1 MTSAACT
8 PSITFLPGDAVL
20 KGPAVRISPHDLNR
34 LLGSLE
40 VNFVALTECLVS
52 EGYCLDMGGVNAPGI
67 HYNIRGSGRLSIKGC
82 APIEL
87 APHTLVIVPPNAPF
101 RIEAEGFHRGLNSMR
116 TVDGM
121 LVAVSKDA
129 VNYIVAGEGDPEVI
143 LICGFFDACYGS
155 AVDLFGTLTTPIVE
169 QFSEADR
176 LDTTL
181 KSAIS
186 ELVAQEVGSGAMSS
200 ALLKLV
206 IVNILRR
213 SLHSNHTWVE
223 RFALLRDPQIA
234 RAFAEMASNP
244 GAPHTVSSLAQS
256 AYLGRSAFMARF
268 TEIVGQPPMNVL
280 RDLRMRQAA
289 EQLQT
294 GQVSIE
300 QVVRNTGYESRSSF
314 ARAFRKVFGM
324 DPSEYR
330 RGTVD
335 STRGPSAPAVDGNY
349 AQNAVSDPR

>member
-1 MTSAACT
+1 MS
-8 PSITFLPGDAVL
+8 
-20 KGPAVRISPHDLNR
+20 
-34 LLGSLE
+34 
-40 VNFVALTECLVS
+40 FVTLAECLVS
-52 EGYCLDMGGVNAPGI
+52 QGYCLEMGGVKAPGI
-67 HYNIRGSGRLSIKGC
+67 HYNIHGRGRLMIKGC
-82 APIEL
+82 EPIEL
-87 APHTLVIVPPNAPF
+87 KPHTLVIVPPNAPF
-101 RIEAEGFHRGLNSMR
+101 RIEADGFHRGMQNLR

-121 LVAVSKDA
+121 LVAVSKDS
-129 VNYIVAGEGDPEVI
+129 VLHIVAGDGDPEVM
-143 LICGFFDACYGS
+143 LICGYFDACYGS
-155 AVDLFGTLTTPIVE
+155 AVNLFGTLTTPIVE
-169 QFSEADR
+169 QFSEEDR
-176 LDTTL
+176 LDTML
-181 KSAIS
+181 KSAIG
-186 ELVAQEVGSGAMSS
+186 ELVTQEVGSGAMSS

-213 SLHSNHTWVE
+213 SLHSNNAWVE
-223 RFALLRDPQIA
+223 RFSLLRDPQIA

-244 GAPHTVSSLAQS
+244 GAPHTVNSLAQS

-268 TEIVGQPPMNVL
+268 VDVVGQPPMNVL

-330 RGTVD
+330 AASEKSHDPTADVVSNPIESSGSPAT
-335 STRGPSAPAVDGNY
+335 GAP
-349 AQNAVSDPR
+349 RT

>member
-1 MTSAACT
+1 MLT
-8 PSITFLPGDAVL
+8 
-20 KGPAVRISPHDLNR
+20 GPAVRISPQDLNR
-34 LLGSLE
+34 LLKSLE
-40 VNFVALTECLVS
+40 VSFVALAECLVS
-52 EGYCLDMGGVNAPGI
+52 EGYCLEMGGINAPGI
-67 HYNIRGSGRLSIKGC
+67 HYNIRGTGRLVIKGSP
-82 APIEL
+82 PIEL
-87 APHTLVIVPPNAPF
+87 MPHTLVIVPPNAPF
-101 RIEAEGFHRGLNSMR
+101 RIEADGFDRGMQNMR
-116 TVDGM
+116 TVEGM
-121 LVAVSKDA
+121 LVAVSKDSILH
-129 VNYIVAGEGDPEVI
+129 IVAGEGDPEVM
-143 LICGFFDACYGS
+143 LICGYFDACYGS
-155 AVDLFGTLTTPIVE
+155 AVNLFGTLTTPIVE

-176 LDTTL
+176 LDTML
-181 KSAIS
+181 KSAIN
-186 ELVAQEVGSGAMSS
+186 ELVTQEVGSGAMSS

-213 SLHSNHTWVE
+213 SLYSNNTWVE
-223 RFALLRDPQIA
+223 RFSLLRDPQIA

-268 TEIVGQPPMNVL
+268 ADVVGQPPMNVL

-294 GQVSIE
+294 GQVPIE

-330 RGTVD
+330 AASEMPQGAAMGAKACPVEARRTPTAD
-335 STRGPSAPAVDGNY
+335 SSSV
-349 AQNAVSDPR
+349 

>member
-1 MTSAACT
+1 VPT
-8 PSITFLPGDAVL
+8 
-20 KGPAVRISPHDLNR
+20 GPAVRISPQDLNR

-40 VNFVALTECLVS
+40 VRFVALTECLVS
-52 EGYCLDMGGVNAPGI
+52 QGYCLEMGGIKAPGI
-67 HYNIRGSGRLSIKGC
+67 HYNIRGSGRLVVKGC
-82 APIEL
+82 EPIDL
-87 APHTLVIVPPNAPF
+87 KPHTLVIVPPNAPF
-101 RIEAEGFHRGLNSMR
+101 RIEADGFHRGLQTMR

-121 LVAVSKDA
+121 LVAVSKDS

-169 QFSEADR
+169 QFTEADR
-176 LDTTL
+176 LDSTL
-181 KSAIS
+181 KSAIG
-186 ELVAQEVGSGAMSS
+186 ELVTQEVGSGAMSS

-206 IVNILRR
+206 IVHILR
-213 SLHSNHTWVE
+213 HSNQTWVE
-223 RFALLRDPQIA
+223 RFSLLRDPQIA

-244 GAPHTVSSLAQS
+244 GAPHTINSLAQS

-268 TEIVGQPPMNVL
+268 VDIVGQSPMNVL

-289 EQLQT
+289 EQLRT
-294 GQVSIE
+294 GQVPIE

-314 ARAFRKVFGM
+314 ARAFRNVFGM

-330 RGTVD
+330 SSYAENGT
-335 STRGPSAPAVDGNY
+335 P
-349 AQNAVSDPR
+349 

>member
-1 MTSAACT
+1 MT
-8 PSITFLPGDAVL
+8 
-20 KGPAVRISPHDLNR
+20 GPAVRISPQDLNR

-40 VNFVALTECLVS
+40 VSFVALTECLVS
-52 EGYCLDMGGVNAPGI
+52 EGFCLEMGGVDAPGI
-67 HYNIRGSGRLSIKGC
+67 HYNIQGSGKLVIKGC
-82 APIEL
+82 APVEL
-87 APHTLVIVPPNAPF
+87 KPHTLVIVPSNAPF
-101 RIEAEGFHRGLNSMR
+101 RIEADGFHRGLQNRR
-116 TVDGM
+116 TVDGL
-121 LVAVSKDA
+121 LVAVSKDS
-129 VNYIVAGEGDPEVI
+129 VNYIVAGDGDPEVI

-155 AVDLFGTLTTPIVE
+155 AVDLFSTLTTPIVE

-181 KSAIS
+181 KNAIA
-186 ELVAQEVGSGAMSS
+186 ELVTQEVGSGAMSS

-206 IVNILRR
+206 IVHILRR
-213 SLHSNHTWVE
+213 SLYSNNTWVE
-223 RFALLRDPQIA
+223 RFSLLRDPQIA

-244 GAPHTVSSLAQS
+244 GAPHTVNSLAQS

-294 GQVSIE
+294 GQVPIE

-314 ARAFRKVFGM
+314 ARAFRKAFGM

-330 RGTVD
+330 AASAKPKGAPTGAMPDHVTACRPTASGSSRG
-335 STRGPSAPAVDGNY
+335 
-349 AQNAVSDPR
+349 